1 MFKFLPLLWVSL
13 QRHRLRTAFTLGSVM
28 VAFLLFGVLS
38 ALKNG
43 FSMGVDVAGAD
54 RLMITH
60 KASFTFPLPY
70 SYGARIRAVE
80 GVREATHA
88 TWFGGYYQE
97 ESNFL
102 QMFPVDAATYLD
114 VYSDYVVTT
123 ETRERW
129 FADRT
134 GALIGRAYAERFGWK
149 VGDRIPLRSNIYRR
163 TDGGDTWEFTVA
175 GFWDAAQTGVDT
187 QQVFIHYDY
196 FEETLPDG
204 PAGFKGLVGW
214 YVIKINSA
222 DDSQRIAAEVDAM
235 FANSAAETKT
245 ATEKAFVQ
253 GFVNQMGNIGAIVVA
268 VASAVFFTMLLVTA
282 NTMAQS
288 VRERTAELGV
298 LKTLG
303 FRDGAVLWL
312 VLAESLLV
320 TMIGGVLGLALAT
333 VLVDSLRASLS
344 QYVGALFVGA
354 STLTTGLALMV
365 SLGLVAGALPAVQA
379 LRLKIVD
386 ALRQE

>member
-1 MFKFLPLLWVSL
+1 MFKYLPLLWASL

-28 VAFLLFGVLS
+28 IAFLLFGVLS

-43 FSMGVDVAGAD
+43 FSLGVDVAGAD

-60 KASFTFPLPY
+60 KASFTFPLPF
-70 SYGARIRAVE
+70 SYGARIRAVP
-80 GVREATHA
+80 GVREVTHA

-102 QMFPVDAATYLD
+102 QMFPVEASSYLT
-114 VYSDYVVTT
+114 VYSDYVVSN
-123 ETRERW
+123 EDRERW
-129 FADRT
+129 QADRT

-149 VGDRIPLRSNIYRR
+149 IGDRVPLRSNIYRR
-163 TDGGDTWEFTVA
+163 TDGSDTWELTIA
-175 GFWDAAQTGVDT
+175 GFWDGAQTGVDT

-196 FEETLPDG
+196 FEETLAEANG
-204 PAGFKGLVGW
+204 YKGFVGW
-214 YVIKINSA
+214 YVIKIESA
-222 DDSQRIAAEVDAM
+222 DATQRISAEIDAL
-235 FANSAAETKT
+235 FANSPAETKT

-253 GFVNQMGNIGAIVVA
+253 AFVNQMGNIGTIVIA

-288 VRERTAELGV
+288 VRERTSELGV

-303 FRDGAVLWL
+303 FRNTAVLWL
-312 VLAESLLV
+312 VLGEALLV
-320 TMIGGVLGLALAT
+320 TVIGGLLGLGLA
-333 VLVDSLRASLS
+333 VLMVSALRPMLS
-344 QYVGALFVGA
+344 QFVGALFLGA
-354 STLTTGLALMV
+354 STLTTGLVLMIV
-365 SLGLVAGALPAVQA
+365 LGLVSGALPAVQA